1 MILAGVAILYVAAHL
16 SWYSATP
23 LGMQPVLD
31 GREILGMVQAMA
43 ENRLPPDAFYR
54 APLYP
59 ASLSLLAKAGLAPR
73 FLPVAARW
81 FNGVCHLASAALVFC
96 IAFRIWRTRRA
107 AWLACML
114 FALNPVVLHFVGD
127 PFDITFAITLFL
139 GGLFFAVGLSS
150 PDRQPI
156 GRNAFWDAMC
166 AGGFMALAALTRP
179 QMLPVVLAWPFWILL
194 VRRDYKAMA
203 GSIAAAG
210 CVLGIFGLINLEQSG
225 RFVILP
231 TQGSYNLWAAN
242 RPGAHGRY
250 FVHVTPVTGDDEAN
264 PSRIEAEILFLRETG
279 RTPPVDDAEM
289 NRYWRHKF
297 FLHIR
302 QEPLSWI
309 RQMIGKAYAL
319 LNDYEQYNNKTY
331 FLHKARS
338 PWLRFNPLGWSWMLF
353 LGAVGAV
360 MGRKRAEVWT
370 LLAMAMLYAAGVLLF
385 FVSARFRLPLVP
397 LLAIMAGGLLSADSK
412 KPTAWL
418 LVPLALTALSLTS
431 LGNTRNTSTVFEDH
445 LLMGRAALAVGQ
457 DAEAYEHARAAMALQ
472 PSRSEARA
480 VLALARYN
488 MLLADLPD
496 LPSRKELEADLEHVQ
511 TLRDRSDDMLFI
523 QGVYLWLLD
532 RNREAVTAWRVV
544 VDRQMKQKD
553 QALGALLLTGYAR
566 ADDVLFIQ
574 SMPDESKSDYLL
586 LAELAAGRED
596 ARAVLARRLSGET
609 INLQVQYLSV
619 LFRCAGDGRRKSS
632 D

>member
-1 MILAGVAILYVAAHL
+1 
-16 SWYSATP
+16 
-23 LGMQPVLD
+23 
-31 GREILGMVQAMA
+31 
-43 ENRLPPDAFYR
+43 
-54 APLYP
+54 
-59 ASLSLLAKAGLAPR
+59 
-73 FLPVAARW
+73 
-81 FNGVCHLASAALVFC
+81 
-96 IAFRIWRTRRA
+96 
-107 AWLACML
+107 
-114 FALNPVVLHFVGD
+114 
-127 PFDITFAITLFL
+127 
-139 GGLFFAVGLSS
+139 
-150 PDRQPI
+150 
-156 GRNAFWDAMC
+156 
-166 AGGFMALAALTRP
+166 
-179 QMLPVVLAWPFWILL
+179 
-194 VRRDYKAMA
+194 
-203 GSIAAAG
+203 
-210 CVLGIFGLINLEQSG
+210 
-225 RFVILP
+225 
-231 TQGSYNLWAAN
+231 
-242 RPGAHGRY
+242 
-250 FVHVTPVTGDDEAN
+250 
-264 PSRIEAEILFLRETG
+264 
-279 RTPPVDDAEM
+279 
-289 NRYWRHKF
+289 
-297 FLHIR
+297 
-302 QEPLSWI
+302 
-309 RQMIGKAYAL
+309 
-319 LNDYEQYNNKTY
+319 
-331 FLHKARS
+331 
-338 PWLRFNPLGWSWMLF
+338 
-353 LGAVGAV
+353 
-360 MGRKRAEVWT
+360 
-370 LLAMAMLYAAGVLLF
+370 VLLF

-397 LLAIMAGGLLSADSK
+397 LLAVMAGGLLSADSK

-496 LPSRKELEADLEHVQ
+496 LPSRKELEADLEHIQ
-511 TLRDRSDDMLFI
+511 SLRDRSDDMLFI